1 MRSRLLSLALLLVLV
16 MAASPPMSGTSAADT
31 GPQFR
36 PGLAQLQGLGL
47 AADEPVVAIATHAA
61 PATPEITAGLEAL
74 GLKVQSLKHIPV
86 SLLYGPFG
94 TLLDAADITGVVDV
108 YPDEQVELLSKESN
122 AAISADVAHDL
133 GFDGEGVGIAIV
145 DSGVDCTHADLKNR
159 CIANY
164 KMVGWEYTGLATGLS
179 PIPGVNEIFPEAED
193 AVIAFETT
201 DADGGHGNSDLGGHG
216 THVAGIAAA
225 DGSNDEE
232 LTGVAPG
239 ANIIGYGTGDV
250 LFIFIILGA
259 FDHILEEHVDDVD
272 VVNNSWGSRF
282 RTFDPGH
289 PTNLGTK
296 ALHDAGIVVVQ
307 SAGNSNEEMTL
318 GAWSVAPWVIS
329 SASTTIA
336 AQRSSFS
343 SSGLMYDNAEPVGF
357 DEDGHVRFVGDRLGI
372 YMPDVAAPGS
382 NIVSA
387 STPTGAFPGP
397 GTQDGKVS
405 ASGTSMSAPHHS
417 GLAALIIQAARSVG
431 MDLTPFQVKQV
442 MQVTAG
448 PMADGSPAWRSG
460 FGFVDAARAV
470 ALVTSP
476 GFSASALDNLH
487 KQAIQRVLAA
497 RDYTV
502 AVSDHW
508 FFETTL
514 PASGEGAETY
524 TFEFDV
530 QEGIDAFRASSA
542 FNATAGLVGINQFI
556 WDMEIRDAD
565 GQLLATST
573 TSGQNGLS
581 ILEVDLTR
589 THDEDDAPD
598 LLPGLPEDVEEVA
611 FGTWT
616 LEVIGT
622 ATVQEAPLLY
632 SPHVS
637 VAAVQLL
644 GQERPDVL
652 EPIFQPTGELGFFL
666 EPTDSGAGA
675 LSPEGCEVEDV
686 PVTGGLSFEL
696 ADECRAALGGFAT
709 SIGVAPYQFVS
720 VPTPEEVLVGG
731 AAELILHV
739 ADDLEPLWSNAFLS
753 RVMYTVDAVGPDDE
767 SIAITGGEVDLISG
781 LDPVRGVYEI
791 DVPPTL
797 LPEGSQVRL
806 QLEITGVY
814 TSEMRLL
821 YGGDFDS
828 QIRFVTGE
836 MVDPAAETTPDD
848 DPPAAAD
855 TQLPATGGGIGLLGI
870 MLALTAGTLLQRRT
884 LARR

>member
-1 MRSRLLSLALLLVLV
+1 MRSRVLSLALLLVLV
-16 MAASPPMSGTSAADT
+16 LAAAPPLSGTGVANT
-31 GPQFR
+31 PQFR
-36 PGLAQLQGLGL
+36 PGLSQLQALGL
-47 AADEPVVAIATHAA
+47 AVDEPVVAIATHAA
-61 PATPEITAGLEAL
+61 PATPDITAGLEAL
-74 GLKVQSLKHIPV
+74 GLKVQSLKNIPV

-94 TLLDAADITGVVDV
+94 ALLDAADLPGVVDV
-108 YPDEQVELLSKESN
+108 YPNEEAEFHSRESN
-122 AAISADVAHDL
+122 AAISANVAHDL

-145 DSGVDCTHADLKNR
+145 DSGVDCTHADLENR

-164 KMVGWEYTGLATGLS
+164 KMHSYEYLGLVTPS
-179 PIPGVNEIFPEAED
+179 PIPNVNEVFPEAEQFVV
-193 AVIAFETT
+193 ATPVHE
-201 DADGGHGNSDLGGHG
+201 GPYNNSDEGGHG

-225 DGSNDEE
+225 DGSNDPE

-250 LFIFIILGA
+250 LFIFVILGA
-259 FDHILEEHVDDVD
+259 FEHILENHVDDVD

-307 SAGNSNEEMTL
+307 SAGNSDEEMTI
-318 GAWSVAPWVIS
+318 GPWSVPPWVIS

-336 AQRSSFS
+336 AQRSAFS
-343 SSGLMYDNAEPVGF
+343 SSGLMYDNALPVGV
-357 DEDGHVRFVGDRLGI
+357 DENGHVRFEGDRLGI

-382 NIVSA
+382 NIVSTA
-387 STPTGAFPGP
+387 TPTGAFPGP

-417 GLAALIIQAARSVG
+417 GLAALIIQAARTAG
-431 MDLTPFQVKQV
+431 HDLTPGQVKQV

-448 PMADGSPAWRSG
+448 PMADASQPWRTG

-470 ALVTSP
+470 EFVTDP
-476 GFSASALDNLH
+476 NFSVSLLNTLH
-487 KQAIQRVLAA
+487 KQEVQRILAD
-497 RDYTV
+497 RDYSV

-508 FFETTL
+508 YFEALLPTT
-514 PASGEGAETY
+514 AGGAETRS
-524 TFEFDV
+524 FEFEV
-530 QEGIDAFRASSA
+530 EEGIDAFRASSA
-542 FNATAGLVGINQFI
+542 FNSAVGLVGINEFI
-556 WDMEIRDAD
+556 WDLEIRDAD

-573 TSGQNGLS
+573 TSGSNGLS

-589 THDEDDAPD
+589 TQSEDDPD
-598 LLPGLPEDVEEVA
+598 DLMPGLPEDVEEVA

-616 LEVIGT
+616 LDVIGT
-622 ATVQEAPLLY
+622 LAVNNAPLLY
-632 SPHVS
+632 APHVS

-644 GQERPDVL
+644 GQERPDVI
-652 EPIFQPTGELGFFL
+652 EPIFQPTGEFGLFL
-666 EPTDSGAGA
+666 DPTDSGAGA
-675 LSPEGCEVEDV
+675 VTPEGCEVDQV
-686 PVTGGLSFEL
+686 PITGGLAPDL
-696 ADECRAALGGFAT
+696 ADECRAAVGGYTT
-709 SIGVAPYQFVS
+709 SINLDPYAFVS
-720 VPTPEEVLVGG
+720 GPTSEEILVGG
-731 AAELILHV
+731 TAELVLHV
-739 ADDLEPLWSNAFLS
+739 ADDLQPVWDPVPPLVPRIL
-753 RVMYTVDAVGPDDE
+753 YTIDAVGPDDE
-767 SIAITGGEVDLISG
+767 SIAITGGEVNLISG

-797 LPEGSQVRL
+797 LPEGSQLRL
-806 QLEITGVY
+806 FMEITGVY

-828 QIRFVTGE
+828 QIRFVTGV
-836 MVDPAAETTPDD
+836 MVDPAAETAPDD

-855 TQLPATGGGIGLLGI
+855 TQLPATGGGIGLLGV
-870 MLALTAGTLLQRRT
+870 MLALAAGVLVQRHT

>member
-1 MRSRLLSLALLLVLV
+1 MRSRLLSLALLLVLA
-16 MAASPPMSGTSAADT
+16 MAAAPPLSSTSAADT
-31 GPQFR
+31 PQFR
-36 PGLAQLQGLGL
+36 PGLSQLQGLGL
-47 AADEPVVAIATHAA
+47 ALDDPVFAIATHTA
-61 PATPEITAGLEAL
+61 PATPGVTASLEAQ
-74 GLKVQSLKHIPV
+74 GLTVQSLRHIPV

-94 TLLDAADITGVVDV
+94 ALLDAADLPGVVDV
-108 YPDEQVELLSKESN
+108 YPNEEAEFHSRESN
-122 AAISADVAHDL
+122 AAISANVAHAL
-133 GFDGEGVGIAIV
+133 GFDGTDVGIAIV

-164 KMVGWEYTGLATGLS
+164 KMLSYEYLGVLTPS
-179 PIPGVNEIFPEAED
+179 PIPNVNEVFPEAEQFVV
-193 AVIAFETT
+193 AAPVH
-201 DADGGHGNSDLGGHG
+201 DGPYNNSDEGGHG

-225 DGSNDEE
+225 DGSNDPE

-250 LFIFIILGA
+250 LFIFVILGA
-259 FDHILEEHVDDVD
+259 FEHILENHVDDVD

-318 GAWSVAPWVIS
+318 NPWSAPPWVIS

-336 AQRSSFS
+336 AQRSAFS
-343 SSGLMYDNAEPVGF
+343 SSGLMYDNALPVGV
-357 DEDGHVRFVGDRLGI
+357 DENGHVRFEGDRLGI

-382 NIVSA
+382 NIVSTA
-387 STPTGAFPGP
+387 TPTGAFPGP

-417 GLAALIIQAARSVG
+417 GLAALIIHAARTAG
-431 MDLTPFQVKQV
+431 HDLTPGQVKQV

-448 PMADGSPAWRSG
+448 PMADDSQPWRTG

-470 ALVTSP
+470 EFVTDP
-476 GFSASALDNLH
+476 GFSVGLLDTLH
-487 KQAIQRVLAA
+487 KQAVQRILAD
-497 RDYTV
+497 RDYSV

-508 FFETTL
+508 YFEALLPTTV
-514 PASGEGAETY
+514 GGAERRS
-524 TFEFDV
+524 FEFEV
-530 QEGIDAFRASSA
+530 KEGIDAFRASSA
-542 FNATAGLVGINQFI
+542 FNSAVGLVGINEFI
-556 WDMEIRDAD
+556 WDLEVRDAD

-573 TSGQNGLS
+573 TSGSNGLS

-589 THDEDDAPD
+589 THAEDDPDD
-598 LLPGLPEDVEEVA
+598 LLPGLPGDVEEVA

-616 LEVIGT
+616 LDVIGT
-622 ATVQEAPLLY
+622 LAVNNAPLLY
-632 SPHVS
+632 APHVS

-644 GQERPDVL
+644 EQERPEVI
-652 EPIFQPTGELGFFL
+652 EPIFRPTGEFGLFL
-666 EPTDSGAGA
+666 DPTDSGTGA
-675 LSPEGCEVEDV
+675 VTPEGCEVDQV
-686 PVTGGLSFEL
+686 PITGGLAPDL
-696 ADECRAALGGFAT
+696 ADECRAAVGGYTT
-709 SIGVAPYQFVS
+709 SINLDPYTFVS
-720 VPTPEEVLVGG
+720 GPTSEEMLVGG
-731 AAELILHV
+731 TAELVLHV
-739 ADDLEPLWSNAFLS
+739 ADDLQPVWSEGPFAP
-753 RVMYTVDAVGPDDE
+753 RVLYTIDAVGPDDD
-767 SIAITGGEVDLISG
+767 SIAVTGGEVNLISG

-797 LPEGSQVRL
+797 LPAGSQLRL
-806 QLEITGVY
+806 FMEITGVY

-828 QIRFVTGE
+828 KIRFVTGV
-836 MVDPAAETTPDD
+836 MVDPAAATAPDD

-855 TQLPATGGGIGLLGI
+855 AQLPATGGGIGLFGI
-870 MLALTAGTLLQRRT
+870 VLALSAGALLHRDT